1 MGRAEHGGVGEA
13 PRSTFEDAERGLVF
27 GRLTLDGT
35 IRGRSTSAAA
45 GCTTTSTSRSSS
57 TGRRRPR
64 GRSTPR
70 RRSDPHGVTQRRRFR
85 AEGRR
90 LTDISDESLDGS
102 AVEGAG
108 VSDFL
113 LEELERRRDVRMRD
127 IVATIQSDQYRL
139 ITAEP
144 EGALVVQGGPGTGKT
159 AVGLHRA
166 SWLLYTHRERLRRV
180 LVVGPNPTFMDYVS
194 HVLPTL
200 GEEAVEQRA
209 VTELVDGIEAG
220 REEEPDVARLKGD
233 PRLREVVRARSR
245 SRSCRRRRSSCAGRR
260 HLRPCGSGTSLRCSR
275 RRWSRRRSA
284 LARERFRM
292 AVLRR
297 FYERYG
303 ELFGPRAL
311 RSFDELERALRRG
324 GFLTRWLDRV
334 LPLPQPEK
342 LVSRLLTSPAALEAA
357 SEDVLDADE
366 RKLLLRDRPRRM
378 SDLRWSDQDVP
389 LLDEA
394 RTLLAGAP
402 RSYGHVIVDEAQD
415 LSPMQLLAISRR
427 AVDGSLTILGDV
439 AQATGPVVYR
449 RWQELEPYLPD
460 EAEMEIEELRHAYRV
475 PAEIMDFALPLLD
488 RIAPEVEPPL
498 AYRKGGDPPRL
509 VQVGEEELLERA
521 LREAVA
527 LEDLDGLLAVIVPR
541 SLSAPRRVPVP
552 DPHPAAGEG
561 PRVRPRRRGR
571 AGSRR
576 GRRRPRPARAL
587 RRAHAADED
596 ARRRPRAAVARRPR
610 LGRQQAVAVAPH
622 AALVPERDEVEVR
635 AHPQVALQLL
645 PLPEVLLVRAALD
658 GLARRDR
665 VELEELEDPAQ
676 HARRVADELLVGE
689 DVHALELLA
698 VGLEERVAAEPV
710 LEHPVVAARP
720 APPRGRDRDG
730 NRMADDDDERRAGK
744 APARSGFSA
753 GSAATSRAAPAGRDP
768 SAATTPRT
776 ASARSP
782 AR

>member
-1 MGRAEHGGVGEA
+1 VTHPELAAEQAYVDRAYEQLDRMRSTVARTQEA
-13 PRSTFEDAERGLVF
+13 MATEWAALNMEAWAKRRMRTFEDADRGLVF

-35 IRGRSTSAAA
+35 PRPLYV
-45 GCTTTSTSRSSS
+45 
-57 TGRRRPR
+57 GRRWVHDDEHESLVVNWQAPAARPFYTA
-64 GRSTPR
+64 TPQT
-70 RRSDPHGVTQRRRFR
+70 PHGVQQRRRFR

-90 LTDISDESLDGS
+90 LLDISDESLDGS
-102 AVEGAG
+102 AVEGAS

-209 VTELVDGIEAG
+209 VTELLDGIEVG
-220 REEEPDVARLKGD
+220 REEETDVARLKGD
-233 PRLREVVRARSR
+233 PRLREVVARAVEISVVPAPEELYARIDGIYVR
-245 SRSCRRRRSSCAGRR
+245 VRERDVAELLEEALAAGDP
-260 HLRPCGSGTSLRCSR
+260 LG
-275 RRWSRRRSA
+275 

-303 ELFGPRAL
+303 ELLGPRAL
-311 RSFDELERALRRG
+311 RTFDELERSLRRG

-342 LVSRLLTSPAALEAA
+342 LVSRLLTSPAALDAA
-357 SEDVLDADE
+357 SEDVLDDDE
-366 RKLLLRDRPRRM
+366 RKLLLRDRPRRVAE
-378 SDLRWSDQDVP
+378 LRWSDQDVP

-394 RTLLAGAP
+394 RTLLDGAP

-460 EAEMEIEELRHAYRV
+460 EAELEIEELRHAYRV

-509 VQVGEEELLERA
+509 VRVAEEELLPTA
-521 LREAVA
+521 LREAAA
-527 LEDLDGLLAVIVPR
+527 LAELDGLLVVIVPR
-541 SLSAPRRVPVP
+541 SLAGSLPEGDLFDEISVPVLT
-552 DPHPAAGEG
+552 
-561 PRVRPRRRGR
+561 PRQAKGLEFDHVVVVEP
-571 AGSRR
+571 
-576 GRRRPRPARAL
+576 
-587 RRAHAADED
+587 
-596 ARRRPRAAVARRPR
+596 AAVADDGDRGLRELYVALTRPTKTLVVVHAR
-610 LGRQQAVAVAPH
+610 PLPDPLGR
-622 AALVPERDEVEVR
+622 
-635 AHPQVALQLL
+635 
-645 PLPEVLLVRAALD
+645 
-658 GLARRDR
+658 
-665 VELEELEDPAQ
+665 
-676 HARRVADELLVGE
+676 
-689 DVHALELLA
+689 
-698 VGLEERVAAEPV
+698 
-710 LEHPVVAARP
+710 
-720 APPRGRDRDG
+720 
-730 NRMADDDDERRAGK
+730 
-744 APARSGFSA
+744 
-753 GSAATSRAAPAGRDP
+753 
-768 SAATTPRT
+768 
-776 ASARSP
+776 
-782 AR
+782 

>member
-1 MGRAEHGGVGEA
+1 VTHPELSAEQAYVDHAYEQLDRMRSTVARTQEA
-13 PRSTFEDAERGLVF
+13 MATEWAALNMEAWAKRRMRTFEDAERGLVF

-35 IRGRSTSAAA
+35 PRPLYV
-45 GCTTTSTSRSSS
+45 
-57 TGRRRPR
+57 GRRWVHDDEHESLVVNWQAPAARPFYTA
-64 GRSTPR
+64 TPQT
-70 RRSDPHGVTQRRRFR
+70 PHGVQQRRRFR

-90 LTDISDESLDGS
+90 LLDISDEALDGS
-102 AVEGAG
+102 AVEGAS

-209 VTELVDGIEAG
+209 VTELLDGVEVG
-220 REEEPDVARLKGD
+220 RDEETDVARLKGD
-233 PRLREVVRARSR
+233 PRLREVVARAVEIAVVPAPEELVTLVDGTYVRVR
-245 SRSCRRRRSSCAGRR
+245 ERDVAALLEEALEAGDP
-260 HLRPCGSGTSLRCSR
+260 LG
-275 RRWSRRRSA
+275 

-311 RSFDELERALRRG
+311 RTFDELERALRRG

-342 LVSRLLTSPAALEAA
+342 LVSRLLTSPAVLEAA
-357 SEDVLDADE
+357 SDGVLEDDE

-449 RWQELEPYLPD
+449 RWQELQPYLPD

-509 VQVGEEELLERA
+509 VHVANEELLDAA
-521 LREAVA
+521 LREAAA
-527 LEDLDGLLAVIVPR
+527 LAEEDGLLAVIVPR
-541 SLSAPRRVPVP
+541 SLAGSLPQGELFDEISVPVLTP
-552 DPHPAAGEG
+552 RQAKGLEFDHVVVVEPAAVVDDGD
-561 PRVRPRRRGR
+561 RG
-571 AGSRR
+571 
-576 GRRRPRPARAL
+576 L
-587 RRAHAADED
+587 RE
-596 ARRRPRAAVARRPR
+596 
-610 LGRQQAVAVAPH
+610 LY
-622 AALVPERDEVEVR
+622 
-635 AHPQVALQLL
+635 VALTRPTKTLVVVHAR
-645 PLPEVLLVRAALD
+645 PLPD
-658 GLARRDR
+658 GL
-665 VELEELEDPAQ
+665 
-676 HARRVADELLVGE
+676 G
-689 DVHALELLA
+689 
-698 VGLEERVAAEPV
+698 
-710 LEHPVVAARP
+710 
-720 APPRGRDRDG
+720 
-730 NRMADDDDERRAGK
+730 
-744 APARSGFSA
+744 
-753 GSAATSRAAPAGRDP
+753 
-768 SAATTPRT
+768 
-776 ASARSP
+776 
-782 AR
+782 